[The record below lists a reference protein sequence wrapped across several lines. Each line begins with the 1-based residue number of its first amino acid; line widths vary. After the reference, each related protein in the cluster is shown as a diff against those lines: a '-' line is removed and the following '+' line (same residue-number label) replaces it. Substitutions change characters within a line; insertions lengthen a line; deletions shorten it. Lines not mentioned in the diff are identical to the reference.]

1 MIDRLNIEFIDT
13 IMKKHSTVEDLD
25 DVQRTKGDSTVKT
38 ITQVEVSGGE
48 IVCKWCVVV
57 ELDDDL
63 GKWVVV

>member
-13 IMKKHSTVEDLD
+13 IMKKHSTGEDLD

-48 IVCKWCVVV
+48 IVCK
-57 ELDDDL
+57 
-63 GKWVVV
+63 